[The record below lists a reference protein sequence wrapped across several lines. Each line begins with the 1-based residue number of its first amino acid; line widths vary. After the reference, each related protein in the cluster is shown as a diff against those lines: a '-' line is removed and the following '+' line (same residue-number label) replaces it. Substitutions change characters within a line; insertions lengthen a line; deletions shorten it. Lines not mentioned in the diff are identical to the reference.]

1 MRTARVPFKKCL
13 LSAAAMLAVGAAPT
27 QDVLAATCTWI
38 PGTGDWGTNGNWSCG
53 QVPTGPGND
62 SAAIASGKTVT
73 INAAQSIFTLVNGGT
88 IDIDA
93 FLLSL
98 QGGGSTT
105 NTGTINV
112 GGPSTAALQVQA
124 GHNVNNAGGVIN
136 VGNGSVLNQFGST
149 ISGGTINTT
158 GTGSLVVFNSAASF
172 LDGLTLNGTMDM
184 TQGNSRQRLTNSV
197 TINGA
202 VNISNGGILSLD
214 SANSAGGNQ
223 TLGGNATINL
233 NDAGA
238 RLAIDGN
245 GTTTLASGVTVRG
258 QGNIGQPL
266 NTAGNNVL
274 TNNGLISADVSGGT
288 LNIVAPA
295 SGGGSSVINNGTLQ
309 AVNGGTLLLSTNIL
323 SNSGSQ
329 IIAGAGSTVAQS
341 GVRLNGTI
349 SVSGTGS
356 FQANNSGANFLDG
369 VTFTGVLDLSSQ
381 GNSRERIING
391 ATINGAVN
399 IANGG
404 ILSLD
409 SASGTPDQTL
419 AGTVVINLNDAGAR
433 LAIDGNGTTTLA
445 SGVTVRGQGNIGQAI
460 NTAGNNVLTSNGLIS
475 ADVSGGTLNIVAPGS
490 GGGSSFVNN
499 GTLQAINGG
508 TLLLSTNINSNSG
521 SQIIAGA
528 GSTVVQSGVK
538 LNGVINVSG
547 TGSFQAN
554 NSGANFLDGVTF
566 TGALDLTTGNG
577 RERIINGATIN
588 GAVNIS
594 NGGILSLDSAFG
606 TPNQTING
614 VVVINLNDAGARLAI
629 DGNGTTTL
637 ASGVTVRGQ
646 GNIGTAINTA
656 GNNVL
661 TNNGLISADVSGGT
675 LSIVAPGSGGGSSFV
690 NNGTLQA
697 INGAT
702 LLLSTNI
709 LSNPGGQ
716 IVAGA
721 GSSVVQSGVTV
732 NGVVT
737 ASGSGVFTTNNS
749 SANFLNA
756 VAFSG
761 TLDMTGGNARER
773 IINGATING
782 AVNISNGGILSL
794 DSANTTGANQTLGGT
809 VVINLNDPGAQLA
822 IDGAGTTTLA
832 SGVTVRGQGNI
843 GTAINTGGNSTLINN
858 GLISA
863 DVGGGTLTLTPP
875 ASGGG
880 SFVVNNST
888 LQAVGGGALQ
898 LLTNINNAAGLIQ
911 AQNGSTV
918 LQNGITI
925 TGGVIA
931 STGTGAM
938 QVSNSSSNFLSGV
951 AMTGTVDMTGF
962 GDSRERIVNSGTLN
976 GAINI
981 GNGGILSL
989 DSANSGGGN
998 VTLGGTGVINLN
1010 DPGARLAV
1018 DGSGTATLAAGLTV
1032 RGQGNIGAA
1041 LNTGGNNT
1049 LFNNGTI
1056 LADGGTLTI
1065 STPAGGG
1072 GGALAG
1078 TGTLRISGGAL
1089 NFATANDSTQGKLV
1103 IGSAGSTLA
1112 LGTSNLV
1119 LTNDYTNAQSGSGN
1133 AFDRRAGVSGT
1144 GKILAGGD
1152 VAQVITGSNVSN
1164 GASANATLTL
1174 GNMRV
1179 GTTTYDYQIA
1189 NAGTTGPTL
1198 RGAIQTNVN
1207 GASLTDS
1214 RLSGAGVTAGNYV
1227 TGGPGSSTGSLGVTF
1242 TAANA
1247 GALAPLVG
1255 QSITLRSN
1263 FENIADQN
1271 LNIVFANGASAYNAA
1286 IGSAASPVQVANQRV
1301 GGTNTAAVTVS
1312 NTAPAGS
1319 FSEDLNAS
1327 TGAATGMASG
1337 SGSINGRLAGTS
1349 NTGTGAINVGVDT
1362 SSAGARTG
1370 TVTINYQ
1377 TAGTVNGVSNGLAAA
1392 SVGSQA
1398 VMVNGNVY
1406 QAATGAIQTPAL
1418 NFGTVQVGQ
1427 VVSQNLVIRNTA
1439 SGPAG
1444 FVEDLNASF
1453 GSTTGTGASLIS
1465 GAGSLSGILA
1475 GSNSNA
1481 GNGTMTVSVNTAAAG
1496 TVSGGIAVN
1505 YATAGAVGGVSNGLG
1520 TAPAGSQSYG
1530 VAGTIQTVAN
1540 VINQASPLVNNP
1552 VIDLGAVRVGAAAPT
1567 ANVSLSNQA
1576 TVAPQAALNATIAS
1590 NGAPITASGSVTLL
1604 APGATNSSQL
1614 KVGLGTTTAGNFTGA
1629 NAGSATLSLV
1639 SDASN
1644 VGGCAPNCQLTLA
1657 SQQVSVSGKVYTPA
1671 VAQVNTTIVDFG
1683 IVHKGDVVAGKAVSV
1698 TNAAAVTALNDTM
1711 VGSFGGASGPFTA
1724 AGSLPGLAAQGT
1736 NASSFVA
1743 GLDTSAAGI
1752 FTGSASVSLQS
1763 HDADLA
1769 DADLGT
1775 TAVTLTAQVNNY
1787 AQASLLKTAGS
1798 FTLGHVGNVYTIDF
1812 GNLVLGAAD
1821 VSETL
1826 AVLNSAIGP
1835 ADLLSVTFDTS
1846 GVGTGFLLSAFG
1858 PFSGLAAGD
1867 SRDGYAITFDSTVAG
1882 SFNDTITM
1890 HAFGS
1895 NASGYDA
1902 ALGDTTLVLRGDV
1915 VATAPVPEPETYVLM
1930 LGGLLLLGGV
1940 ARRRRTAGVRAA
1952 H

>member
-1 MRTARVPFKKCL
+1 MRTARVPFKKSL
-13 LSAAAMLAVGAAPT
+13 LGVAAMLAVGASPT
-27 QDVLAATCTWI
+27 QEALAATCTWI
-38 PGTGDWGTNGNWSCG
+38 PGTGNWGSAGNWSCG
-53 QVPTGPGND
+53 QVPTGPGSD
-62 SAAIASGKTVT
+62 SATIASGKTVT

-88 IDIDA
+88 INIDA
-93 FLLSL
+93 FLLDL

-112 GGPSTAALQVQA
+112 GGPSTAALQVEA
-124 GHNVNNAGGVIN
+124 GHNLNNAGGVIQI
-136 VGNGSVLNQFGST
+136 GNGSVLNQFGST
-149 ISGGTINTT
+149 IAGGTINTT
-158 GTGSLVVFNSAASF
+158 GTGALVVFNSGASF
-172 LDGLTLNGTMDM
+172 LDGLMLNGTLDM
-184 TQGNSRQRLTNSV
+184 SSQGNSRERIVNGA

-202 VNISNGGILSLD
+202 VNIANGGILSLD
-214 SANSAGGNQ
+214 SASGTPNQ
-223 TLGGNATINL
+223 TLGGTATINL
-233 NDAGA
+233 IDAGA
-238 RLAIDGN
+238 RLAIDGT
-245 GTTTLASGVTVRG
+245 GTTTLGANVVVRG
-258 QGNIGQPL
+258 QGNIGTAI

-274 TNNGLISADVSGGT
+274 TNNGLISADVNGGT

-295 SGGGSSVINNGTLQ
+295 SGGGSSVTNNGTLQ
-309 AVNGGTLLLSTNIL
+309 AINGGTLLLSTNILSNSGSQIIAGAGSTVMQSGVKLNGVISVNGTGSFQANNSGANFLDGVTFTGALDLSSQGNSRERIVNSATINGAVNIANGGILSLDSASGGSDQTLSGNVVINLNDAGARLAIDGSGTTTLTSGVTVRGQGNIGTAINTAGNNVLTNNGLISADVNGGTLNIVAPASGGGSSFVNNGTLQAINGATLLLSTNIL

-356 FQANNSGANFLDG
+356 FQANNSGSNFLDG

-381 GNSRERIING
+381 GNSRERIVNG
-391 ATINGAVN
+391 ATINGSVN

-409 SASGTPDQTL
+409 SASGTPNQTL
-419 AGTVVINLNDAGAR
+419 GGTVVINLGDAGAR
-433 LAIDGNGTTTLA
+433 LAIDGTGTTTLGA
-445 SGVTVRGQGNIGQAI
+445 NVVVRGQGNIGTAI
-460 NTAGNNVLTSNGLIS
+460 NTGGNNVLINNGLIS
-475 ADVSGGTLNIVAPGS
+475 ADVGGGTLSITAPAS

-499 GTLQAINGG
+499 GTLQAVNGA
-508 TLLLSTNINSNSG
+508 TLLLSTNILSNPG
-521 SQIIAGA
+521 GQIIAGT
-528 GSTVVQSGVK
+528 GSSVVQNGVSLTGVLTASGSGVF
-538 LNGVINVSG
+538 
-547 TGSFQAN
+547 TTN
-554 NSGANFLDGVTF
+554 NSGANFLNAVAFSGT
-566 TGALDLTTGNG
+566 LDMTSQGNS
-577 RERIINGATIN
+577 RERIVNGATIN
-588 GAVNIS
+588 GVVNIA
-594 NGGILSLDSAFG
+594 NGGILSLDSASG
-606 TPNQTING
+606 TPNQTLGGN
-614 VVVINLNDAGARLAI
+614 VVINLNDPGARLAV
-629 DGNGTTTL
+629 DGTGTTTL

-646 GNIGTAINTA
+646 GNIGT
-656 GNNVL
+656 
-661 TNNGLISADVSGGT
+661 
-675 LSIVAPGSGGGSSFV
+675 P
-690 NNGTLQA
+690 
-697 INGAT
+697 
-702 LLLSTNI
+702 
-709 LSNPGGQ
+709 
-716 IVAGA
+716 
-721 GSSVVQSGVTV
+721 
-732 NGVVT
+732 
-737 ASGSGVFTTNNS
+737 
-749 SANFLNA
+749 
-756 VAFSG
+756 
-761 TLDMTGGNARER
+761 
-773 IINGATING
+773 
-782 AVNISNGGILSL
+782 
-794 DSANTTGANQTLGGT
+794 
-809 VVINLNDPGAQLA
+809 
-822 IDGAGTTTLA
+822 
-832 SGVTVRGQGNI
+832 
-843 GTAINTGGNSTLINN
+843 INTGGNSTLINN

-863 DVGGGTLTLTPP
+863 DVAGGTLTLTPP

-888 LQAVGGGALQ
+888 LQAVGGGTLQ

-911 AQNGSTV
+911 AQNGSAV
-918 LQNGITI
+918 FQGGVTI
-925 TGGVIA
+925 TGGVIG
-931 STGTGAM
+931 STGTGVL
-938 QVSNSSSNFLSGV
+938 QVNNSSANFLDGV
-951 AMTGTVDMTGF
+951 TLSGTVDMTGF
-962 GDSRERIVNSGTLN
+962 GNSRERIINSGTLN

-1018 DGSGTATLAAGLTV
+1018 DGSGTATFAAGLTV
-1032 RGQGNIGAA
+1032 RGQGNIGQAF
-1041 LNTGGNNT
+1041 NTGGNNT

-1056 LADGGTLTI
+1056 VADGGTLTI
-1065 STPAGGG
+1065 AAPASGGG
-1072 GGALAG
+1072 SALAG
-1078 TGTLRISGGAL
+1078 TGTLQISGGAMDL
-1089 NFATANDSTQGKLV
+1089 NTGTPSTQGRLV
-1103 IGSAGSTLA
+1103 IGAVGTL
-1112 LGTSNLV
+1112 NLNTQN
-1119 LTNDYTNAQSGSGN
+1119 LAITNDYTNAQSGSGN
-1133 AFDRRAGVSGT
+1133 SFDRRAGVSGT
-1144 GKILAGGD
+1144 GKIIAGGD
-1152 VAQVITGSNVSN
+1152 VAQVITGTNVSN

-1189 NAGTTGPTL
+1189 NVGTTGPTL

-1207 GASLTDS
+1207 GASLTDP

-1227 TGGPGSSTGSLGVTF
+1227 IGGPGSSPGSLAVTF

-1247 GALAPLVG
+1247 GLLAPLSG
-1255 QSITLRSN
+1255 QAINLRSN
-1263 FENIADQN
+1263 FENIADQK
-1271 LNIVFANGASAYNAA
+1271 LNIVFADGASAYNAA
-1286 IGSAASPVQVANQRV
+1286 IGSAASPVQVANQRI
-1301 GGTNTAAVTVS
+1301 GGS
-1312 NTAPAGS
+1312 NTAVVTVANTALVGS

-1327 TGAATGMASG
+1327 AGAATGMASG
-1337 SGSINGRLAGTS
+1337 SGSISGRVAGS
-1349 NTGTGAINVGVDT
+1349 NNTGAGAINVGVDT
-1362 SSAGARTG
+1362 TAAGARTG

-1406 QAATGAIQTPAL
+1406 QAATGAIQSPAL
-1418 NFGTVQVGQ
+1418 TFGTVQVGQ

-1439 SGPAG
+1439 SGPGG

-1453 GSTTGTGASLIS
+1453 GSATGTGASLIS
-1465 GAGSLSGILA
+1465 GVGSLSGILA
-1475 GSNSNA
+1475 GTNSNA

-1496 TVSGGIAVN
+1496 TVSGGITVN

-1520 TAPAGSQSYG
+1520 TAAAGSQSYG

-1540 VINQASPLVNNP
+1540 VINQASPLINNP

-1567 ANVSLSNQA
+1567 ALVSLTNQA

-1590 NGAPITASGSVTLL
+1590 NGAPIMAGGSVTLL
-1604 APGATNSSQL
+1604 APGATNGSQL
-1614 KVGLGTTTAGNFTGA
+1614 QVGLGTTTAGNFTGA
-1629 NAGSATLSLV
+1629 NAGSATVSLV

-1683 IVHKGDVVAGKAVSV
+1683 IVHKGDVVAGRAVSV

-1724 AGSLPGLAAQGT
+1724 AGVLSGLAAQGT
-1736 NASSFVA
+1736 NTSSFVA
-1743 GLDTSAAGI
+1743 GLNTGAAGV

-1769 DADLGT
+1769 DAGLGS
-1775 TAVTLTAQVNNY
+1775 TAVTLKGQVNNY
-1787 AQASLLKTAGS
+1787 AQASLQKTAGS
-1798 FTLGHVGNVYTIDF
+1798 FTLTQVGNVYTIDF

-1835 ADLLSVTFDTS
+1835 ADLLRGSFDTS

-1867 SRDGYAITFDSTVAG
+1867 SQDGYAITFDSAVAG
-1882 SFNDTITM
+1882 SFSDTITL
-1890 HAFGS
+1890 HASGS

-1915 VATAPVPEPETYVLM
+1915 VATAPVPEPETYALM

-1940 ARRRRTAGVRAA
+1940 ARARRKAGMRASR
-1952 H
+1952 